1 MSGART
7 PVAISAAAA
16 AVLLAV
22 GGCAHPASPPR
33 AAALSS
39 QAAVAS
45 TTAAANPGSSV
56 PADEST
62 AAAAGPA
69 AGPAAA
75 SGSVTQAGVDLTRPV
90 TPPPAVSPRPVG
102 DPFTDRRIV
111 AYYGAAGTPGLGVL
125 GAGSPAQA
133 WTALNH
139 QARLFDTPARAA
151 VRCFELITSVA
162 ADSPG
167 SDGNYRNRVDPAVI
181 APYLATVHAHHGVLL
196 LDVQPGR
203 SDFLTEAQ
211 ALAPLLT
218 QPDVG
223 LALDPEWRMRP
234 GQVPGQVIGSVT
246 AAEVNT
252 VSGWLDSLTA
262 AHHLP
267 VKLFVVHQFTDPE
280 IPDEADLTHRAHLHE
295 VLNVDGFG
303 PIGLKKTVYAQLA
316 ARSPYPLGLKLFYRQ
331 DPTLMTL
338 TQIDTLT
345 PAPQLIDYQ

>member
-1 MSGART
+1 MSGAKT
-7 PVAISAAAA
+7 PPAAINAAAA
-16 AVLLAV
+16 AVLLVV
-22 GGCAHPASPPR
+22 GGCAHPASPS
-33 AAALSS
+33 L
-39 QAAVAS
+39 
-45 TTAAANPGSSV
+45 TAAQT
-56 PADEST
+56 ST
-62 AAAAGPA
+62 PVSAAG
-69 AGPAAA
+69 AAA
-75 SGSVTQAGVDLTRPV
+75 SASASAAASSRAATPAGAPQTVAAARVDVTRPV
-90 TPPPAVSPRPVG
+90 TPSPAVSPRPPG
-102 DPFTDRRIV
+102 DPFTGRRVV

-139 QARLFDTPARAA
+139 QARLFDTPTGAA

-167 SDGNYRNRVDPAVI
+167 GDGAYRNRVDPAVI
-181 APYLATVHAHHGVLL
+181 APYLTTVHAHHGVLL

-203 SDFLTEAQ
+203 ANFLTEAR

-246 AAEVNT
+246 AAEVNQ

-267 VKLFVVHQFTDPE
+267 DKLFVVHQFTGPE
-280 IPDEADLTHRAHLHE
+280 ITDEPDLAHRPHLHE
-295 VLNVDGFG
+295 ILNVDGFG

-331 DPTLMTL
+331 DPTLMTP
-338 TQIDTLT
+338 TQIDALT